1 MAKEK
6 DETVIGERADKI
18 VRVTKEDDVA
28 GRVLTAVERGIYQLR
43 GNSPYSLRI

>member
-1 MAKEK
+1 LAKEK
-6 DETVIGERADKI
+6 GKTVVDERADTI
-18 VRVTKEDDVA
+18 VKVTREDQAA